1 MEWLNLIPSGI
12 SVMSIL
18 LTTIITLIL
27 TRKQKRLKQVQS
39 ECLDSDKEY
48 ETELQEEIKRL
59 QATQEVI
66 AKIPQKIKE
75 SETIFKGGNGAGK
88 LAWCVSQLMLE
99 VVKNDLDITETELTS
114 KIEEILETPQKKQ
127 ATVQVN

>member
-75 SETIFKGGNGAGK
+75 SETIFKSGNGAGK